1 MLAKLKK
8 LWKDWFT
15 EEYKVTVWYK
25 GGTEF
30 DPQVTKRIYRMK
42 SVSVKKANH
51 LVGVKTNGE
60 TLEIKTVGPF
70 DYQIE
75 KIH

>member
-1 MLAKLKK
+1 MGYLRK
-8 LWKDWFT
+8 LWLDWFT

-25 GGTEF
+25 GGTQF
-30 DPQVTKRIYRMK
+30 DPKLTKRVYNL
-42 SVSVKKANH
+42 KKITTKKPTH
-51 LVGVKTNGE
+51 LVGIKTDGNSF
-60 TLEIKTVGPF
+60 EIKTVEPF

>member
-1 MLAKLKK
+1 MGYLRK
-8 LWKDWFT
+8 LWLDWFT

-25 GGTEF
+25 GGTQF
-30 DPQVTKRIYRMK
+30 DPKTTKRVYNL
-42 SVSVKKANH
+42 KKITTKKPTH
-51 LVGVKTNGE
+51 LVGVKTDGNSF
-60 TLEIKTVGPF
+60 EIKTVEPF

>member
-1 MLAKLKK
+1 MWAWLKK
-8 LWKDWFT
+8 LWLDWFT

-25 GGTEF
+25 GGTQFE
-30 DPQVTKRIYRMK
+30 PKLTKRVY
-42 SVSVKKANH
+42 SLKKISKKKDTH
-51 LVGVKTNGE
+51 LVGVKTNNE
-60 TLEIKTVGPF
+60 TLEIKTVEPF

>member
-8 LWKDWFT
+8 LLKDLFT
-15 EEYKVTVWYK
+15 EEFKVTVWYK

-30 DPQVTKRIYRMK
+30 DPKLTKRVYHLK
-42 SVSVKKANH
+42 SISTKKPTH
-51 LVGVKTNGE
+51 LVGVKTDGNSF
-60 TLEIKTVGPF
+60 EIKTVEPF

>member
-1 MLAKLKK
+1 MLANLKK
-8 LWKDWFT
+8 LWKNWTT
-15 EEYKVTVWYK
+15 EEYVVTVWYK

-30 DPQVTKRIYRMK
+30 DPKVTKRVYHLK
-42 SVSVKKANH
+42 SISIKKPTH
-51 LVGVKTNGE
+51 LAGVKTDGNSFE
-60 TLEIKTVGPF
+60 MKTVAPF